1 MTIDMTNYREEDI
14 SDPSSIA
21 FLNGYMGAYND
32 IDCALAM
39 YRENVL
45 SEIPTESMR
54 KTAEEICSSFAE
66 YVKQYVHDQRD
77 MAIVS
82 ILDDQACGEESG
94 GGR

>member
-1 MTIDMTNYREEDI
+1 MRIDMSNYKEEDI
-14 SDPSSIA
+14 KEPAQIA

-82 ILDDQACGEESG
+82 MLDDQTCGEESG